1 MNQSSYLI
9 LLGKLEHSNSWGFG
23 DTFWLI
29 SDYAKHLGQA
39 FNHDQA
45 QWDKTYGSICDIWTF
60 VTNAIQEGSIGIK
73 SGELKPF
80 LAGPMNGIFP
90 VEIKG
95 KGENKK
101 IVYKE
106 TNSLVINRKSF
117 LAWYLGNKGKLT
129 QYLSSAN
136 LEIEEEDFLDRLASV
151 KQPSKGGRPEFP
163 YKEEV
168 KQAVEN
174 LLKNKPNIT
183 QGKIP
188 FMPEIVNV
196 LAPGKAYK
204 ADNEMSEKKYKE
216 LFGCSIST
224 IKKIVREVYKSNS

>member
-1 MNQSSYLI
+1 MNESSYLT
-9 LLGKLEHSNSWGFG
+9 LLGKLEHSDGWGFG
-23 DTFWLI
+23 DAFELI
-29 SDYAKHLGQA
+29 SNYSKPLGSS
-39 FNHDQA
+39 HSSDQA
-45 QWDKTYGSICDIWTF
+45 QWDKIYNPISDIWTLF
-60 VTNAIQEGSIGIK
+60 TNAIQEGSIGIK
-73 SGELKPF
+73 SGELTPF

-90 VEIKG
+90 DITKG
-95 KGENKK
+95 KGKNKITINK
-101 IVYKE
+101 G
-106 TNSLVINRKSF
+106 TNSLVIDRKSF
-117 LAWYLGNKGKLT
+117 LDWYLKNKGKLI

-136 LEIEEEDFLDRLASV
+136 LEINKEDFLDRLASV

-224 IKKIVREVYKSNS
+224 IKKIVREAYKSNS

>member
-1 MNQSSYLI
+1 MFFKLI
-9 LLGKLEHSNSWGFG
+9 F
-23 DTFWLI
+23 
-29 SDYAKHLGQA
+29 
-39 FNHDQA
+39 
-45 QWDKTYGSICDIWTF
+45 TY
-60 VTNAIQEGSIGIK
+60 
-73 SGELKPF
+73 
-80 LAGPMNGIFP
+80 
-90 VEIKG
+90 
-95 KGENKK
+95 
-101 IVYKE
+101 
-106 TNSLVINRKSF
+106 
-117 LAWYLGNKGKLT
+117 
-129 QYLSSAN
+129 N
-136 LEIEEEDFLDRLASV
+136 LEINKEDFLDRLASV